1 METFGALAL
10 AYRAIRTGGSLPTV
24 FNAANERAVASFLKG
39 KIQYLEIEKEI
50 EKAMNQ
56 HQLIEKP
63 SLEQIIQIGEE
74 IIGS

>member
-1 METFGALAL
+1 MNPVV
-10 AYRAIRTGGSLPTV
+10 LPRRV
-24 FNAANERAVASFLKG
+24 F
-39 KIQYLEIEKEI
+39 QYLEIEKEI